1 MSSYGE
7 YWVSCVSV
15 QFSATTSLTVNLLW
29 NWWYLVDSLRLHLR
43 SSTGSMLDSTGG
55 DPFQLR
61 LLSPYW
67 GLIFGN
73 LFINGTGS
81 WRAVYWLVSPSAAL
95 ISFLLLFSTPI
106 NRGTDVT

>member
-7 YWVSCVSV
+7 CWVCMCVCSIFCDNIADG
-15 QFSATTSLTVNLLW
+15 QFTLD
-29 NWWYLVDSLRLHLR
+29 WWYLVDSLRLHVR

-55 DPFQLR
+55 DAFQLR

-81 WRAVYWLVSPSAAL
+81 WRAVYWLVSPSTAL